1 MHLPS
6 LTDDELLLHVDNLP
20 DASEL
25 VRELARELARRMT
38 EMIGAYD
45 AVDALENVG
54 IDVTLTADLE
64 TLENALAFHRQR
76 DVQVVEKLI
85 DACAD
90 ADVYDADDLKR
101 VVDTAER
108 VSLLEEEVDNL
119 HATIDELRQQIADLI
134 A

>member
-1 MHLPS
+1 MHLPT

-25 VRELARELARRMT
+25 VRELARRFDDYAS
-38 EMIGAYD
+38 G

-54 IDVTLTADLE
+54 IDVTLTADLD
-64 TLENALAFHRQR
+64 TLERALSFERRHGC
-76 DVQVVEKLI
+76 DVAEKLI

-90 ADVYDADDLKR
+90 ADVYDADDMKKLAENADR
-101 VVDTAER
+101 VAT
-108 VSLLEEEVDNL
+108 LENEVDDL